1 MITESM
7 PPLQRPPSD
16 ARQQGHQTSHR
27 AHGYPQMQHSSSHRH
42 GGTKLAAHTAARTCP
57 AALCNPSALIP
68 ANHPGTRL
76 PATPVAGMP
85 VRMTQARGMGRRT
98 GRQAAPGRQHGP
110 QGARDAHSPAKPPSV
125 SRRPNRAT
133 KDCHTAASPTGTGM
147 AESTASPAPLRRPAG
162 EHASRACGL
171 FSSPKRGAHRH
182 ERGLQRAPAAAA
194 GPGTRRRAS
203 KVPTGPPCP
212 RPAPAAAP
220 VTVYSPAVASPDGAI
235 PSCFQQFFGRSRNPS
250 FVQTP
255 YDSTPSR
262 GFNAARMG

>member
-1 MITESM
+1 MDI
-7 PPLQRPPSD
+7 
-16 ARQQGHQTSHR
+16 HR
-27 AHGYPQMQHSSSHRH
+27 YIIV
-42 GGTKLAAHTAARTCP
+42 ARTASVHQIGGAHSRQNLPRTAVQPFSSDSSQPSRNTP
-57 AALCNPSALIP
+57 ARDACRRRAGPYDSCTGHGPQNGA
-68 ANHPGTRL
+68 PGR
-76 PATPVAGMP
+76 
-85 VRMTQARGMGRRT
+85 
-98 GRQAAPGRQHGP
+98 PGRQHGP
-110 QGARDAHSPAKPPSV
+110 HGARDAHSPAKPPSV

-133 KDCHTAASPTGTGM
+133 KDCHTAASPTGT
-147 AESTASPAPLRRPAG
+147 AITESTASPAPLRRPAG

-235 PSCFQQFFGRSRNPS
+235 PSS
-250 FVQTP
+250 FWADPEIRVLCKRP
-255 YDSTPSR
+255 MILPLHEALLDY
-262 GFNAARMG
+262 